1 MSPSLS
7 APGFMPR
14 RKRPSIWLLLPVL
27 LLVGLSLLPLV
38 YVGLKAWQ
46 AGWAQALHLLWRPYV
61 FGLLRNTLALMVGVT
76 LACGVIGLSLAWLLE
91 RSNLPGRRIWGVI
104 LCLPFAVPAFVSSF
118 TWVSLSANFEGLG
131 GAILVMTLSKYPL
144 VFLPVAATLRN
155 LDPSLEESA
164 RTLGHNRWGVFVRVT
179 LPLLWPSLLAGALL
193 IALHMLVEFGALSII
208 GLQTFTTA
216 IYQQFELEFSNANA
230 AMLSAVLLV
239 MCLTLLWLELRV
251 RGKGRHVR
259 IGQGAARHAGQVK
272 LGQWAPLGQLYCLA
286 LAVIGSGIPLGMLG
300 YWLAV
305 GSSAAFPLAEIG
317 EALLSSLALSLGG
330 AALCLLLAVP
340 VGLLVVR
347 YKGRL
352 AIWAERL
359 PYLLHALPGLVI
371 ALTLVYFALHYVP
384 VLYQTSALLLIAY
397 ALLFLPLAQAP
408 IRTALNKAAPQL
420 EEAARTLGAS
430 SFSAFC
436 RVTLPIIFPALG
448 AAFALVFLDA
458 MKELT
463 ATLLLSP
470 TGLNTLATAVW
481 AHTSNIEFAAAA
493 PYAALLILVSGLPV
507 YWLTTRMYLSR

>member
-1 MSPSLS
+1 M
-7 APGFMPR
+7 
-14 RKRPSIWLLLPVL
+14 
-27 LLVGLSLLPLV
+27 
-38 YVGLKAWQ
+38 
-46 AGWAQALHLLWRPYV
+46 
-61 FGLLRNTLALMVGVT
+61 
-76 LACGVIGLSLAWLLE
+76 
-91 RSNLPGRRIWGVI
+91 
-104 LCLPFAVPAFVSSF
+104 
-118 TWVSLSANFEGLG
+118 
-131 GAILVMTLSKYPL
+131 
-144 VFLPVAATLRN
+144 
-155 LDPSLEESA
+155 
-164 RTLGHNRWGVFVRVT
+164 
-179 LPLLWPSLLAGALL
+179 LWPSLLAGALL

-259 IGQGAARHAGQVK
+259 IGQGAARHAEQVK
-272 LGQWAPLGQLYCLA
+272 LGKWSTVGQLYCLA
-286 LAVIGSGIPLGMLG
+286 LAIIGSGIPLGMLA

-305 GSSAAFPLAEIG
+305 GSSAAFPVAEIG

-330 AALCLLLAVP
+330 AALCLVLAVP

-347 YKGRL
+347 YKGQL

-384 VLYQTSALLLIAY
+384 ALYQTSALLLIAY

-420 EEAARTLGAS
+420 EEAARTLGSS

-481 AHTSNIEFAAAA
+481 AHTSNVEFAAAA

-507 YWLTTRMYLSR
+507 YLLTTRMYLSR

>member
-1 MSPSLS
+1 
-7 APGFMPR
+7 
-14 RKRPSIWLLLPVL
+14 
-27 LLVGLSLLPLV
+27 
-38 YVGLKAWQ
+38 
-46 AGWAQALHLLWRPYV
+46 
-61 FGLLRNTLALMVGVT
+61 
-76 LACGVIGLSLAWLLE
+76 
-91 RSNLPGRRIWGVI
+91 
-104 LCLPFAVPAFVSSF
+104 
-118 TWVSLSANFEGLG
+118 
-131 GAILVMTLSKYPL
+131 
-144 VFLPVAATLRN
+144 
-155 LDPSLEESA
+155 
-164 RTLGHNRWGVFVRVT
+164 
-179 LPLLWPSLLAGALL
+179 
-193 IALHMLVEFGALSII
+193 MLVEFGALSII

-230 AMLSAVLLV
+230 AMLSAVLL
-239 MCLTLLWLELRV
+239 MLCLSLLWLELRV

-259 IGQGAARHAGQVK
+259 TGQGAARRAEQVQLGPWAVAGQF
-272 LGQWAPLGQLYCLA
+272 YCLL
-286 LAVIGSGIPLGMLG
+286 LAVVGSGIPLGMLA

-305 GSSAAFPLAEIG
+305 GSSAAFPMAAIG

-330 AALCLLLAVP
+330 AALCLVLAVP

-347 YKGRL
+347 YKGQL

-384 VLYQTSALLLIAY
+384 MLYQTSALLLIAY

-470 TGLNTLATAVW
+470 TGLNTLATEVW
-481 AHTSNIEFAAAA
+481 AHTANVEFAAAA
-493 PYAALLILVSGLPV
+493 PYAALLIVVSGLPV
-507 YWLTTRMYLSR
+507 YLLTTRMYLSR